1 MAEDLNNYK
10 KLLTEIIQKQIV
22 ILGPD
27 ISLMK
32 AQAVAGLKVSPDGSV
47 MEISGNP
54 SDALRRL
61 IDEYVSLSG
70 LIVKTTMEPLL
81 SKYPE
86 ISGAI
91 TNHSSPPLPL
101 IPGGA

>member
-1 MAEDLNNYK
+1 MTEDSSNYK

-32 AQAVAGLKVSPDGSV
+32 ARAVPGLQVEPDGTV
-47 MEISGNP
+47 TKMEGNA
-54 SDALRRL
+54 SDVLRRL

-70 LIVKTTMEPLL
+70 LIVKSTMEPLL
-81 SKYPE
+81 AKYPE
-86 ISGAI
+86 ISEAI
-91 TNHSSPPLPL
+91 VNHVNGVNNPLKT
-101 IPGGA
+101 

>member
-1 MAEDLNNYK
+1 MTEDLGKYK

-22 ILGPD
+22 VLGPD
-27 ISLMK
+27 IALIK
-32 AQAVAGLKVSPDGSV
+32 AKAVSGLEVDPNGTV
-47 MEISGNP
+47 MDIKGNP
-54 SDALRRL
+54 SEVLRRL

-86 ISGAI
+86 ISESIA
-91 TNHSSPPLPL
+91 NHSPL
-101 IPGGA
+101 AT

>member
-1 MAEDLNNYK
+1 MTEEQPNNYK

-27 ISLMK
+27 IALIK
-32 AQAVAGLKVSPDGSV
+32 AKAVPGLEVQGDGTVSKI
-47 MEISGNP
+47 EGNP
-54 SDALRRL
+54 SETLRKL

-86 ISGAI
+86 ITQSI
-91 TNHSSPPLPL
+91 SNNTSLK
-101 IPGGA
+101 I

>member
-10 KLLTEIIQKQIV
+10 RLLTEIIQKQVV

-27 ISLMK
+27 MALVKARSVPGMK
-32 AQAVAGLKVSPDGSV
+32 VDDTGVVS
-47 MEISGNP
+47 EIQGNP
-54 SDALRRL
+54 SDILRRL

-86 ISGAI
+86 ITETIA
-91 TNHSSPPLPL
+91 NHTGIQP
-101 IPGGA
+101 

>member
-1 MAEDLNNYK
+1 MTEDSSNYK

-22 ILGPD
+22 VLGPD
-27 ISLMK
+27 IALMK
-32 AQAVAGLKVSPDGSV
+32 ARSVPGIEVESDGTVIKIEQSPS
-47 MEISGNP
+47 ET
-54 SDALRRL
+54 LRKL

-86 ISGAI
+86 ISESI
-91 TNHSSPPLPL
+91 VNHTPLDK
-101 IPGGA
+101 

>member
-1 MAEDLNNYK
+1 MTEDRENYK
-10 KLLTEIIQKQIV
+10 KLLTEIIQKQMV

-27 ISLMK
+27 ITLMK
-32 AQAVAGLKVSPDGSV
+32 ARAVPELAVEPNGTVTKI
-47 MEISGNP
+47 EGNP
-54 SDALRRL
+54 SEVLRRL

-86 ISGAI
+86 ISETI
-91 TNHSSPPLPL
+91 VNHSALNTQM
-101 IPGGA
+101 GEVR